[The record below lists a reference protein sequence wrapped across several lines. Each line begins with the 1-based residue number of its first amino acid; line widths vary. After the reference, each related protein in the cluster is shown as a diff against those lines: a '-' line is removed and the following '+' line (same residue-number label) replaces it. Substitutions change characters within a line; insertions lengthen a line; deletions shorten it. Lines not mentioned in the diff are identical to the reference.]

1 MYMIKITKNDYYDD
15 DETLIENE
23 DGSCYEDEIGYNY
36 ETAEVE
42 KTYTELDNLKA
53 ENMKLIEKNTSL
65 TEANS
70 KLFMQ
75 IGVEKSGG
83 EKLKHT
89 APMDLRKLGI

>member
-1 MYMIKITKNDYYDD
+1 MERDELRNKFTEVLTVEDQAERSTMLNDMR
-15 DETLIENE
+15 
-23 DGSCYEDEIGYNY
+23 
-36 ETAEVE
+36 AEVE
-42 KTYTELDNLKA
+42 KTFTELDNLKT
-53 ENMKLIEKNTSL
+53 ENTKLVEKNTSL

-83 EKLKHT
+83 EKPKHN